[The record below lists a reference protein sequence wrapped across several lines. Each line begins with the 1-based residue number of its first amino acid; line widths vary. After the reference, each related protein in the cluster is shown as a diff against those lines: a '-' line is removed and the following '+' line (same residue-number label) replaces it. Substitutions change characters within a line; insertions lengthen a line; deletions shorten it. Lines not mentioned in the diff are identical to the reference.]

1 MWNNKY
7 RDQFENLEMTLMPA
21 AGDDTSYKT
30 ILQKMTGERTQ
41 ELDVSYAIGREED
54 VDINILRQRLK
65 NENFNS
71 DFEPY
76 IPQSSRRL
84 LGASEKK
91 LKKMYDSEVIDY
103 IPVKY
108 IVNSTYDANTAFI
121 PTKFDVNVKKD
132 KANISIEVLDFK
144 HSS

>member
-54 VDINILRQRLK
+54 VDINILR
-65 NENFNS
+65 
-71 DFEPY
+71 
-76 IPQSSRRL
+76 
-84 LGASEKK
+84 
-91 LKKMYDSEVIDY
+91 
-103 IPVKY
+103 
-108 IVNSTYDANTAFI
+108 
-121 PTKFDVNVKKD
+121 
-132 KANISIEVLDFK
+132 
-144 HSS
+144 